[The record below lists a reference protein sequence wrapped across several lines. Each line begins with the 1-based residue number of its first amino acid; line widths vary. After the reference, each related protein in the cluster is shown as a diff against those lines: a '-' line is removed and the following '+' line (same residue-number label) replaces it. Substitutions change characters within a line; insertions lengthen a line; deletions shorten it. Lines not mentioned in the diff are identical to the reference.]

1 LAENNNHQIDLLFD
15 VSIDELRK
23 KMQSLNEQTIVL
35 FTIFIRDKNEV
46 FLGYEQGMKLVCNN
60 TRVPV
65 YATQNFNPG
74 LGVIG
79 GYLTTGY
86 DQGAVAASK
95 AKVIL
100 AGEPVSDVPIRWDT
114 PTRPRFDYRQLKR
127 HSIPLDL
134 LPLDSEILHQPVSFY
149 YQNKMFIW
157 NAALAFCLLLMAL
170 LGVTYG
176 LFRSK
181 QAEEEIKYRSTI
193 DAAMAKVSGLF
204 VFSDKVDYK
213 TILKIMG
220 ETVSANRAYIF
231 QIQEDGSKMANTF
244 EWCAHGTDPQIDML
258 QNLETSI
265 FSWWINQL
273 QNGNNIT
280 IKNMDELPSEAF
292 AEKKILQD
300 QQILSLIVVPIWSRE
315 RTLWGF
321 MGFDD
326 TEETRDWSV
335 TEVEALQIV
344 GEMISGDM
352 ERRVSEAKIARFG
365 HIFEESLNEI
375 YLFDADTLKFVQVNS
390 AAQYNLGYT
399 MDELQKLTP
408 LDLRPE
414 FTTQLF
420 EKQVIPL
427 RKGEK
432 KKIVF
437 STVLKRKDQSLYDVE
452 AHLQLLKYEHKML
465 FAAIILDITDRK
477 KAEEEKIKAQKI
489 TGEHEKLA
497 LVGQIAGKMA
507 HDFNNVLGVIM
518 GNAQLSL
525 LNSKDPKTKKNLELI
540 FQQTIRGKNLTKN
553 LVAFARD
560 QVADPGMIEHALVNL
575 VQNSIHATSMVKKPR
590 ITMRSYCF
598 DDHICFEIEDN
609 GCGIPKEYLENI
621 FEPSFTLKGSKD
633 VTGSYKTNIKGTG
646 YGMANVKK
654 YIDQHKGNISVES
667 ELGSGT
673 KFTISL
679 PVIKKELTDEEK
691 TKIRGE
697 KAYFEKYILL
707 VEDEQAIS
715 DVQYRILTQ
724 EPCNHNVDTA
734 YNGKVAMDLLAKN
747 QYDLVS
753 LDYVLPGNINGM
765 DVYNHIRETNK
776 TIPILFVSGNI
787 EFLESIKD
795 LKQND
800 ANFDHLSKPCQNKD
814 YVNGINKLLERVLA
828 AK

>member
-1 LAENNNHQIDLLFD
+1 
-15 VSIDELRK
+15 
-23 KMQSLNEQTIVL
+23 
-35 FTIFIRDKNEV
+35 
-46 FLGYEQGMKLVCNN
+46 
-60 TRVPV
+60 
-65 YATQNFNPG
+65 
-74 LGVIG
+74 
-79 GYLTTGY
+79 
-86 DQGAVAASK
+86 
-95 AKVIL
+95 
-100 AGEPVSDVPIRWDT
+100 
-114 PTRPRFDYRQLKR
+114 
-127 HSIPLDL
+127 
-134 LPLDSEILHQPVSFY
+134 
-149 YQNKMFIW
+149 
-157 NAALAFCLLLMAL
+157 
-170 LGVTYG
+170 
-176 LFRSK
+176 
-181 QAEEEIKYRSTI
+181 
-193 DAAMAKVSGLF
+193 
-204 VFSDKVDYK
+204 
-213 TILKIMG
+213 
-220 ETVSANRAYIF
+220 
-231 QIQEDGSKMANTF
+231 
-244 EWCAHGTDPQIDML
+244 
-258 QNLETSI
+258 
-265 FSWWINQL
+265 
-273 QNGNNIT
+273 
-280 IKNMDELPSEAF
+280 MDELPSEAF

-560 QVADPGMIEHALVNL
+560 QEPKHEFFSINEKMDLVLSLLRKDLEGIELIKKDKTGLPDLLADPGMIEHALVNL